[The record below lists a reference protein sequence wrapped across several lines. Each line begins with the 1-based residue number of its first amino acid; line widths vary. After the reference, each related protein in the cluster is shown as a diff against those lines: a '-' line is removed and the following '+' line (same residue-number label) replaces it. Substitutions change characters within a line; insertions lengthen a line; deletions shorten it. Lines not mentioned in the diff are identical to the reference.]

1 MEPSLYSGISPMV
14 GFLVGVVSGLGLV
27 GLWRG
32 ILLRVDRRATQKVV
46 DTLLGPPYDDTPQ
59 DRAAC
64 ERIEAC
70 KRRLR
75 LQKTL
80 NPKWKEPLSEEIPKL
95 IQEIAEIYYP
105 DAEEPIWAPDTS
117 HFARA
122 IHFAA
127 MDIANF
133 LQDRRIGR
141 LIDVSAGNVRKIA
154 QAYQWLEDSKCV
166 KILSPYYERVR
177 PVWQAINYKSQWM
190 WAWLLLSNA
199 AVRILQPA
207 IIDIVARRAIELYSG
222 RLTSGTRY
230 SGYD

>member
-1 MEPSLYSGISPMV
+1 MEPYLYSGISPTF

-32 ILLRVDRRATQKVV
+32 IRLWVDRRATQKVV
-46 DTLLGPPYDDTPQ
+46 DTILGPPYDDNPQ
-59 DRAAC
+59 DRAAY
-64 ERIEAC
+64 ERVESC
-70 KRRLR
+70 KSRLR

-80 NPKWKEPLSEEIPKL
+80 NPKWIAPLFKEEIPKL

-105 DAEEPIWAPDTS
+105 DAEEPMWAPDMS

-122 IHFAA
+122 LHFAA

-141 LIDVSAGNVRKIA
+141 LIDVSAGTVRKIA
-154 QAYQWLEDSKCV
+154 QAYQWLTDSKFV
-166 KILSPYYERVR
+166 KILSPYYESVR
-177 PVWQAINYKSQWM
+177 PVWQAINYKSPSM
-190 WAWLLLSNA
+190 WAWLFLSNA

-207 IIDIVARRAIELYSG
+207 VIDIVARRAIELYSG
-222 RLTSGTRY
+222 RLTSSTRY
-230 SGYD
+230 VAS